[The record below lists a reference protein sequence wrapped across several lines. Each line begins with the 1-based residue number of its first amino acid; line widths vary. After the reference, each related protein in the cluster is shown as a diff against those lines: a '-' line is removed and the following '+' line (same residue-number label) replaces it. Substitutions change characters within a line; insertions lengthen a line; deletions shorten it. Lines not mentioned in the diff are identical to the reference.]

1 VKIRVYQGES
11 RKAESNELLGQ
22 FEFGGFK
29 KAARGDVRIDVTF
42 EINADGIVNVTACDP
57 ETDQQASTQ
66 ITLSS
71 GLSEDEI
78 KAIIEA
84 GRSERM
90 ANGEEATTA
99 GATSAAASSPPGT
112 APNERDAL
120 ALAKDDPPELDPDGL
135 TTLGGEPD
143 PMELTGS
150 SMISENQVDESRSV
164 ALDIDGDSEEI
175 LPLDDLEVDEE
186 PR

>member
-1 VKIRVYQGES
+1 
-11 RKAESNELLGQ
+11 LLGQ

-78 KAIIEA
+78 QAIIEA

-90 ANGEEATTA
+90 SNNEGVAA
-99 GATSAAASSPPGT
+99 GATAAAASSPPRPAPAA
-112 APNERDAL
+112 APNEPDAL
-120 ALAKDDPPELDPDGL
+120 ARAEDDTPDLDPGGL
-135 TTLGGEPD
+135 TTLAAEPD

-150 SMISENQVDESRSV
+150 SMISENQVDESRAVS
-164 ALDIDGDSEEI
+164 LDTDGDPEEI